1 MYRALGVVSVIVG
14 LGVLSW
20 AAPMPKQPPS
30 MVQKVNQ
37 RANFDGVND
46 PKATL
51 NDVLD
56 KLSKL
61 YDVSF
66 DINEIAF
73 KLDGIME
80 VGATEV
86 ALPPIP
92 AMKNVQ
98 IERVLRKILGRV
110 PAPSGAGYSVRGD
123 RIEITT
129 NTFQKVE
136 IWGTYRGPY
145 LPLVNVVLDKVPLED
160 AVRQLADQ
168 ADFNILVD
176 NRAGEKAKTLV
187 SARLINTPL
196 DSALRLL
203 TDMSDLRAVHL
214 DNVMYVTTKENAVAL
229 EARLE
234 KEKGPVNED
243 ANPEDLNAPPRWRK
257 GTGRGGIQIQLPPA
271 GA

>member
-1 MYRALGVVSVIVG
+1 MYRALGVVGVIVG

-20 AAPMPKQPPS
+20 AAPTPKQSPS
-30 MVQKVNQ
+30 MVQKINQ
-37 RANFDGVND
+37 RINFDGVND
-46 PKATL
+46 PKITL

-73 KLDGIME
+73 RLDNIMA

-86 ALPPIP
+86 AVSPIP
-92 AMKNVQ
+92 TMKNAHL
-98 IERVLRKILGRV
+98 ERVLRKILSRI
-110 PAPSGAGYSVRGD
+110 PANSGAVFSIRGD
-123 RIEITT
+123 HVEITT
-129 NTFQKVE
+129 GAFQKAE
-136 IWGTYRGPY
+136 IWGSYRGPY
-145 LPLVNVVLDKVPLED
+145 LPLVNVMLDKIPLED

-168 ADFNILVD
+168 VDFNVVVD

-187 SARLINTPL
+187 SARLLNTPL

-203 TDMSDLRAVHL
+203 TDMSDLRTVHL
-214 DNVMYVTTKENAVAL
+214 DNILFETTKENAAAL

-234 KEKGPVNED
+234 KEKGPVNEND
-243 ANPEDLNAPPRWRK
+243 NPDGLNAPPAWRK
-257 GTGRGGIQIQLPPA
+257 GSGRLFMMLPPP
-271 GA
+271 GNV

>member
-1 MYRALGVVSVIVG
+1 MYRAIVVVSVVVG

-20 AAPMPKQPPS
+20 AAPTPKQPPS

-73 KLDGIME
+73 KVDAVMD
-80 VGATEV
+80 VGKTEI
-86 ALPPIP
+86 ANPPIP

-98 IERVLRKILGRV
+98 IERVLRSILGRV
-110 PAPSGAGYSVRGD
+110 PAPSGAVFSVRGD
-123 RIEITT
+123 HIEITT
-129 NTFQKVE
+129 GAFQKTE
-136 IWGTYRGPY
+136 IWGSYRGPC
-145 LPLVNVVLDKVPLED
+145 LPLMNVVLDKVPLED

-168 ADFNILVD
+168 TDFNILVD
-176 NRAGEKAKTLV
+176 NRVGEKAKTLV

-203 TDMSDLRAVHL
+203 TDMSDLRSVQL
-214 DNVMYVTTKENAVAL
+214 DNVLYVTTKENAVAL

-234 KEKGPVNED
+234 KEKGPVND
-243 ANPEDLNAPPRWRK
+243 DAPPEEVKGWRK
-257 GTGRGGIQIQLPPA
+257 GTGRLRIPLPPA